1 MPPFSL
7 LVIFINLD
15 PNVATIGGFTLTWH
29 GVFSAIGVIAGVV
42 VGVRAAAEGGAEEDG
57 AYTLALWS
65 VAGGIVGARLF
76 HVIDNWSYYARNPGQ
91 IVLINEGGIAIW
103 GAIVGGVL
111 TGFLCG
117 LVTRQKVAALADGG
131 GLGLIL
137 GQAIGRIGD
146 VINGEHH
153 GVFFNA
159 PWAVVY
165 TNPNTLGEVGIPV
178 HLAVGYELIWDL
190 LVFGL
195 LLLLKRRWVGLGV
208 MFWLYVLLYSVG
220 RFWISFYRVDTIV
233 AFGLR
238 QAQIASVV
246 GIVASCLMPAKMLL
260 IDRLRPRAELTAV
273 ADEDGGEDEAL
284 EVAPSP

>member
-1 MPPFSL
+1 MPPFSP

-111 TGFLCG
+111 TGFLYG

-208 MFWLYVLLYSVG
+208 MFWLYVFLYSVG

-246 GIVASCLMPAKMLL
+246 GIVASCLMLAKMLL